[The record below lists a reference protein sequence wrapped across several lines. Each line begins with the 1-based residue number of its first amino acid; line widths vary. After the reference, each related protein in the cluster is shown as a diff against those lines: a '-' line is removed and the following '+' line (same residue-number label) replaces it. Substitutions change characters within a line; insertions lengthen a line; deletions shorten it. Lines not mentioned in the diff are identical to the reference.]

1 MKKYFNKFMIFPENS
16 NQILNR
22 KPTFDEVFSS
32 IKNNLYVNNIITESV
47 FKSDLFK
54 SLFNDI
60 KTKSQL
66 FFTTED
72 LKQYFPINS
81 KIFKILS
88 KNKNQNKYKLYVF
101 HNDFSNK
108 EIVKTCL
115 LNICA
120 DNTFDDND
128 INSIFYNLKHTL
140 GMFTVIPNNN
150 EFAMLWVNTNQS
162 LEDFSHEFIHYLE
175 WFGGIYGRN
184 IKIDLS
190 EENNLFENEDEFKLL
205 FDLRDDDIEYIF
217 NKAEYQTLLNDFL
230 NKLTNLKQKYYS
242 NLTGH
247 QFSRKICFLL
257 LRDKNETVKQ
267 YLDKINSFEY
277 FNELNSNYD
286 FAMIVGYNCLNY
298 KITNIRNHI
307 FGQFIN
313 N

>member
-1 MKKYFNKFMIFPENS
+1 MKKYFNNLMVFPKNS

-22 KPTFDEVFSS
+22 KPTFDEVLTAFT
-32 IKNNLYVNNIITESV
+32 NRLYNNIITESV
-47 FKSDLFK
+47 FKSELFK

-81 KIFKILS
+81 KVFKILS
-88 KNKNQNKYKLYVF
+88 KNKNQNQYKLYVF

-108 EIVKTCL
+108 ETVKTCL

-128 INSIFYNLKHTL
+128 INSVFYGLKHAF

-150 EFAMLWVNTNQS
+150 EFAMLWVKPNQS

-175 WFGGIYGRN
+175 WIGGIYGRN

-205 FDLRDDDIEYIF
+205 FDLSDEDIEYIF

-230 NKLTNLKQKYYS
+230 NKLANLKQKYYS

-247 QFSRKICFLL
+247 QFSRTICFFL
-257 LRDKNETVKQ
+257 LRDRSETVKQ
-267 YLDKINSFEY
+267 YLEKINLFEY

-286 FAMIVGYNCLNY
+286 LAMIVGYNCLNY
-298 KITNIRNHI
+298 KITNIKNHI
-307 FGQFIN
+307 FGRFIKD
-313 N
+313 

>member
-1 MKKYFNKFMIFPENS
+1 MKKYFNKFMIFSENS

-22 KPTFDEVFSS
+22 KPTFDEVLRS
-32 IKNNLYVNNIITESV
+32 IKNNLYNNDIITESV
-47 FKSDLFK
+47 FKSELFK

-128 INSIFYNLKHTL
+128 INSVFYGLNNAF

-150 EFAMLWVNTNQS
+150 EFAMLWVKTDQS

-175 WFGGIYGRN
+175 WIGGIYGRN

-190 EENNLFENEDEFKLL
+190 EENSLFENEDEFKLL

-230 NKLTNLKQKYYS
+230 NILTNLKQKYYS

-247 QFSRKICFLL
+247 QFSRQICFLL
-257 LRDKNETVKQ
+257 LRDKHETVKQ

-286 FAMIVGYNCLNY
+286 LAMIVGYNCLNY
-298 KITNIRNHI
+298 KITNIKNHI
-307 FGQFIN
+307 FGRFIN
-313 N
+313 Y